1 MSYWLNLIP
10 KMNVPGLIT
19 STNQDY
25 HLLANHN
32 DSNSY
37 YGIVKP
43 YSSPLSGITCHD
55 SLNATSLHNYTQ
67 QDEIFSHNHPA
78 SGGKDYSTRGG
89 GSLVNKLH
97 VYKSNFT
104 PSALDLSNYLTGNGN
119 GNGNGN
125 DTVSLFGKDVNYST
139 ALIAT
144 IVIGCSLLLLNI
156 VVFAGVYYHTN
167 RNRVKINKETDFLY
181 CEQVS
186 YSTNTLLS
194 SNSSSFPSR
203 LERIA
208 AIRPT
213 PTAIANQEFCWRTRS
228 TVLTI
233 IGPVQEWALVR
244 QSIWTWRART
254 AALKRWPRSSRMWP
268 GPSTFQ
274 SAHAMRAIVPRLRKT
289 MANSENAVISRI
301 RGNTFVIIVLRQITF
316 SSIFV
321 GKLCWQALQGLF
333 VEFTELINHLNHVPT
348 RDWWFSERRKS
359 FSCKCPNQR
368 PPAVAFLVQILTR
381 DSFIEEPLKLTCFVH
396 LDQNK
401 PRYCQLAWSCSLLT
415 KWSASTNA
423 SVRRLRHWLVLEMSE
438 NYFAEES

>member
-213 PTAIANQEFCWRTRS
+213 PTAIANQEFC
-228 TVLTI
+228 
-233 IGPVQEWALVR
+233 
-244 QSIWTWRART
+244 
-254 AALKRWPRSSRMWP
+254 
-268 GPSTFQ
+268 
-274 SAHAMRAIVPRLRKT
+274 
-289 MANSENAVISRI
+289 
-301 RGNTFVIIVLRQITF
+301 
-316 SSIFV
+316 
-321 GKLCWQALQGLF
+321 
-333 VEFTELINHLNHVPT
+333 
-348 RDWWFSERRKS
+348 
-359 FSCKCPNQR
+359 
-368 PPAVAFLVQILTR
+368 
-381 DSFIEEPLKLTCFVH
+381 
-396 LDQNK
+396 
-401 PRYCQLAWSCSLLT
+401 
-415 KWSASTNA
+415 
-423 SVRRLRHWLVLEMSE
+423 
-438 NYFAEES
+438 